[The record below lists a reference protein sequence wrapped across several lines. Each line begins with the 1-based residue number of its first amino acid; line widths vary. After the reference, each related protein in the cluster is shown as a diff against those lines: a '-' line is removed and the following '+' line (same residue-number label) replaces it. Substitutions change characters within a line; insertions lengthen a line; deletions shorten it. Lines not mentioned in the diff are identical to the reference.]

1 MAQRIAGGGPG
12 QESRPA
18 GAPLRTHSCYTRKGS
33 DTQQR
38 PFTSRRHGPHWGA
51 LLVVFMLGIAS
62 WVGLCYGVILV
73 IGVLGGEARFLQVLV
88 ALVAVAACS
97 LILLLALAS
106 DDR

>member
-1 MAQRIAGGGPG
+1 
-12 QESRPA
+12 
-18 GAPLRTHSCYTRKGS
+18 
-33 DTQQR
+33 
-38 PFTSRRHGPHWGA
+38 
-51 LLVVFMLGIAS
+51 MLGIAS